1 MKRAK
6 ELWQK
11 LEQEVESVPKKWF
24 WLFFLVFLLRLPSL
38 FEPYWYGDEG
48 IYLTIGQGLRQG
60 LVLYRD
66 IYDNK
71 PPLIYLLAALGGS
84 LFWLKFIL
92 LVWNLITI
100 VLFNK
105 LAKFFFPKKENFSFL
120 LTTIFAALV
129 SLPALE
135 GNIANAE
142 NFFIGLIIAGVWFF
156 WQKKYRGAGLFMGLA
171 FLFKFP
177 PLFDFAALLF
187 FILFSIENRKDLQK
201 KGKEF
206 FSLVGWFLLPFL
218 ITIIYSILRGNFVQ
232 YIESAILAN
241 FSYTLSWGG
250 GAFSPLGLTTR
261 GIILFLLLGM
271 FFKGRKKW
279 QNEKILFLS
288 LWLALALF
296 GALLSSRPYPHYL
309 LQIVAPFILLTAAL
323 FAQKNNW
330 RERQNWFLGLPLFL
344 SLAAFFLYGFQTYRT
359 GSYYQNFLALVL
371 GQKDKPAYF
380 SWFDARVNQ
389 TYALASQ
396 VVEKVSQEER
406 IFIWGDDP
414 NIYALSRRLPATR
427 FTVSYHVVEKK
438 AYEETLRA
446 LKEEPPRLII
456 VLDNAPSFANLMAFL
471 GENYLFLGKEEGG
484 QIWYQRQ

>member
-1 MKRAK
+1 M
-6 ELWQK
+6 
-11 LEQEVESVPKKWF
+11 
-24 WLFFLVFLLRLPSL
+24 
-38 FEPYWYGDEG
+38 
-48 IYLTIGQGLRQG
+48 
-60 LVLYRD
+60 
-66 IYDNK
+66 
-71 PPLIYLLAALGGS
+71 
-84 LFWLKFIL
+84 
-92 LVWNLITI
+92 
-100 VLFNK
+100 
-105 LAKFFFPKKENFSFL
+105 
-120 LTTIFAALV
+120 V

-156 WQKKYRGAGLFMGLA
+156 WQKNYQGAGLFMGLA

-187 FILFSIENRKDLQK
+187 FILLSLEEKKDFQK
-201 KGKEF
+201 KRREIL
-206 FSLVGWFLLPFL
+206 SLLGWFLLPFL

-261 GIILFLLLGM
+261 GIILLLLLGM
-271 FFKGRKKW
+271 FFRGRKKW
-279 QNEKILFLS
+279 LDKKILFLS

-344 SLAAFFLYGFQTYRT
+344 SLAAFFLYGFQPYKT

-371 GQKDKPAYF
+371 GQKGKPAYF
-380 SWFDARVNQ
+380 SWFDSRVNQ

-396 VVEKVSQEER
+396 AVEKVSQEER
-406 IFIWGDDP
+406 IFVWGEDP

-456 VLDNAPSFANLMAFL
+456 VLDNAPSFVDLMAFL

>member
-71 PPLIYLLAALGGS
+71 PPLIYLLAALSGS
-84 LFWLKFIL
+84 LFWFRFIL
-92 LVWNLITI
+92 LVWSVIT
-100 VLFNK
+100 VAFFGK
-105 LAKFFFPKKENFSFL
+105 LAKTFFSKNEKLSFL
-120 LTTIFAALV
+120 LTAFFAVLT

-187 FILFSIENRKDLQK
+187 FILLSLEEKKDFQNKRREIL
-201 KGKEF
+201 
-206 FSLVGWFLLPFL
+206 SLLGWFLLPFL

-241 FSYTLSWGG
+241 FSYTLSW
-250 GAFSPLGLTTR
+250 
-261 GIILFLLLGM
+261 
-271 FFKGRKKW
+271 
-279 QNEKILFLS
+279 
-288 LWLALALF
+288 
-296 GALLSSRPYPHYL
+296 
-309 LQIVAPFILLTAAL
+309 
-323 FAQKNNW
+323 
-330 RERQNWFLGLPLFL
+330 
-344 SLAAFFLYGFQTYRT
+344 
-359 GSYYQNFLALVL
+359 
-371 GQKDKPAYF
+371 
-380 SWFDARVNQ
+380 
-389 TYALASQ
+389 
-396 VVEKVSQEER
+396 
-406 IFIWGDDP
+406 
-414 NIYALSRRLPATR
+414 
-427 FTVSYHVVEKK
+427 
-438 AYEETLRA
+438 
-446 LKEEPPRLII
+446 
-456 VLDNAPSFANLMAFL
+456 
-471 GENYLFLGKEEGG
+471 
-484 QIWYQRQ
+484 

>member
-11 LEQEVESVPKKWF
+11 LDQKVESVPKKWF
-24 WLFFLVFLLRLPSL
+24 WLLFAVFLLRLPSL

-71 PPLIYLLAALGGS
+71 TPLIYLLAALSGS
-84 LFWLKFIL
+84 LFWFRFIL
-92 LVWNLITI
+92 LVWSMIT
-100 VLFNK
+100 VAFFGK
-105 LAKFFFPKKENFSFL
+105 LAKTFFSKNEKLSFL
-120 LTTIFAALV
+120 STAFFAVLT

-187 FILFSIENRKDLQK
+187 FILLSLEEKKDFQK
-201 KGKEF
+201 KGREIL
-206 FSLVGWFLLPFL
+206 SLLGWFLLPFL
-218 ITIIYSILRGNFVQ
+218 ITIIYSILRGNFIQ

-250 GAFSPLGLTTR
+250 GAFSPLGLATR
-261 GIILFLLLGM
+261 GIILLLLLGM
-271 FFKGRKKW
+271 FFRGRKKW

-309 LQIVAPFILLTAAL
+309 LQIVTPFILLTATL

-344 SLAAFFLYGFQTYRT
+344 SLAAFFLYGFQPYKT
-359 GSYYQNFLALVL
+359 GSYYQNFLALAL

-380 SWFDARVNQ
+380 SWFDSRVNQ
-389 TYALASQ
+389 TYALAFQ
-396 VVEKVSQEER
+396 VVEKVSQKER
-406 IFIWGDDP
+406 IFVWGDDP

-446 LKEEPPRLII
+446 LKEKPPRLII
-456 VLDNAPSFANLMAFL
+456 VLDNAPSFPDLMAFL

>member
-11 LEQEVESVPKKWF
+11 LDQKVESVPKKWF
-24 WLFFLVFLLRLPSL
+24 WLLFAVFLLRLPSL

-71 PPLIYLLAALGGS
+71 PPLIYLLAALSGS
-84 LFWLKFIL
+84 LFWFRFIL
-92 LVWNLITI
+92 LVWSMMT
-100 VLFNK
+100 VAFFGK
-105 LAKFFFPKKENFSFL
+105 LAKTFFSKNEKLSFL
-120 LTTIFAALV
+120 LTAFFAVLT

-156 WQKKYRGAGLFMGLA
+156 WQKNYQGAGLFMGLA

-187 FILFSIENRKDLQK
+187 FILLSLEEKKDFQK
-201 KGKEF
+201 KGREIL
-206 FSLVGWFLLPFL
+206 SLLGWFLLPFL

-232 YIESAILAN
+232 YIESAILTN

-261 GIILFLLLGM
+261 GIILLLLLGM
-271 FFKGRKKW
+271 FFRGRKKW
-279 QNEKILFLS
+279 PDKKILFLS

-344 SLAAFFLYGFQTYRT
+344 SLAAFFLYGFQPYRT

-371 GQKDKPAYF
+371 GQKGKPAYF
-380 SWFDARVNQ
+380 SWFDSRVNQ

-396 VVEKVSQEER
+396 V
-406 IFIWGDDP
+406 
-414 NIYALSRRLPATR
+414 A
-427 FTVSYHVVEKK
+427 
-438 AYEETLRA
+438 
-446 LKEEPPRLII
+446 
-456 VLDNAPSFANLMAFL
+456 
-471 GENYLFLGKEEGG
+471 
-484 QIWYQRQ
+484 